1 MMLMQIA
8 FGGFSLGDRA
18 RRRLSGLLSVFA
30 LPVGDPDL
38 ARSQL
43 ESFSKQIPL
52 LYIILTFNAVALAA
66 THLRVA
72 PPLLT
77 LAVPL
82 ILCGACYRRLIY
94 WRRLDVAA
102 LDQEQTIKKL
112 RTTMYLVALLGAAFT
127 AWSLCLFPYGGPYT
141 QFHVAYYMSIT
152 VISCILCLMHLRGA
166 ALALTGIVLI
176 PFTIFFMLT
185 GNLVLI
191 AIAVNMILVTIGLII
206 IMFRNYDDFSGL
218 IRSRKVLLDRQR
230 EMQTL
235 SDENRRIAYTD
246 SLTGLPNRRQFL
258 ATLDQ
263 SLSAARRAGLP
274 LAVAL
279 LDLDGFKSVNDVYGH
294 AAGDGLLID
303 VGQRLE
309 RVAGS
314 GAFLARLGG
323 DEFGVILTAFSSTD
337 DILAF
342 GQDMLDR
349 LRMPCLIRNTTVAI
363 AGSIG
368 VAIYPDAG
376 QTAEELFERADYAL
390 YHVKLT
396 EKGQIVIFSDAH
408 ERVVR
413 RKATV
418 EQALRRADLAR
429 EMALVF
435 QPIVDIATNRLI
447 AFEALARWDS
457 PDLPP
462 IGPDVF
468 LPIAERLGMIGE
480 LTETLLAKALHEART
495 WPRAVSLCFNLSAF
509 DLMRPNT
516 MANVQRMVLRSGVE
530 PQRIEFEITE
540 TAAMEDLVQVA
551 ETIRQLHEFGS
562 RVSLDDFG
570 TGFSS
575 LGHIHRLRLDKI
587 KVDSSFVR
595 DIDRSDTGPSIVR
608 SIVALGA
615 ELGMEVIVE
624 GVETETQRRILEGL
638 GCRLMQGYLFG
649 RPVPAGSVA
658 RLIAES
664 EGIGAA
670 ADTLMLP

>member
-1 MMLMQIA
+1 
-8 FGGFSLGDRA
+8 
-18 RRRLSGLLSVFA
+18 
-30 LPVGDPDL
+30 
-38 ARSQL
+38 
-43 ESFSKQIPL
+43 
-52 LYIILTFNAVALAA
+52 VALAT
-66 THLRVA
+66 THARVA

-77 LAVPL
+77 MVIPL
-82 ILCGACYRRLIY
+82 ILCGACCRRLIY
-94 WRRLDVAA
+94 WRRLNVAR
-102 LDQEQTIKKL
+102 LDPEQTIKKL

-127 AWSLCLFPYGGPYT
+127 AWSLCLFPYGGPYARC
-141 QFHVAYYMSIT
+141 HVAYYMSIT

-191 AIAVNMILVTIGLII
+191 AIAVNMILVTVGLII

-258 ATLDQ
+258 ATLDE
-263 SLSAARRAGLP
+263 SLSDAQRAGLP

-294 AAGDGLLID
+294 AAGDGLLVD

-309 RVAGS
+309 SLARAGV
-314 GAFLARLGG
+314 FLARLGG
-323 DEFGVILTAFSSTD
+323 DEFGVILTAFSSTE
-337 DILAF
+337 DITAF
-342 GQDMLDR
+342 GREMLDR
-349 LRMPCLIRNTTVAI
+349 LRLPCVIRNTTMAI
-363 AGSIG
+363 GGSIG

-376 QTAEELFERADYAL
+376 ETAEELFERADYAL
-390 YHVKLT
+390 YHGKLT
-396 EKGQIVIFSDAH
+396 EKGQIVIFSDTH
-408 ERVVR
+408 ERAVR
-413 RKATV
+413 QKGVV

-429 EMALVF
+429 EMTLVF
-435 QPIVDIATNRLI
+435 QPIMDITTNRLV

-462 IGPDVF
+462 IGPHVF

-480 LTETLLAKALHEART
+480 LTEALLAKALQEAQS
-495 WPRAVSLCFNLSAF
+495 WPRPITICFNLSAF

-516 MANVQRMVLRSGVE
+516 MANVQRMVLRSGIE
-530 PQRIEFEITE
+530 PHRIEFEITE
-540 TAAMEDLVQVA
+540 TAAMEDFVQVA
-551 ETIRQLHEFGS
+551 ETIAQLHDLGS

-595 DIDRSDTGPSIVR
+595 DIDRSDTGPSIIR
-608 SIVALGA
+608 SIVALCA

-649 RPVPAGSVA
+649 RPLCAGGVA
-658 RLIAES
+658 ELIAER
-664 EGIGAA
+664 EGIGEAA
-670 ADTLMLP
+670 ETLVLR

>member
-1 MMLMQIA
+1 MPIA
-8 FGGFSLGDRA
+8 FGGLLLGDRA
-18 RRRLSGLLSVFA
+18 RRGLSGLLSVFA

-52 LYIILTFNAVALAA
+52 LYIILTFNALALAA

-72 PPLLT
+72 PPFLT
-77 LAVPL
+77 VVVPL
-82 ILCGACYRRLIY
+82 ILCGACYGRLIY
-94 WRRLDVAA
+94 WRRLDVAR
-102 LDQEQTIKKL
+102 LDPEQRIRKL
-112 RTTMYLVALLGAAFT
+112 RTTMYLVAILGAAFT
-127 AWSLCLFPYGGPYT
+127 TWSLCLFPYGGPYVRC
-141 QFHVAYYMSIT
+141 HVAYYMSIT

-166 ALALTGIVLI
+166 ALVLTGIVLV
-176 PFTIFFMLT
+176 PFTLFFLLT

-191 AIAVNMILVTIGLII
+191 AIAVNLILVTIGLII

-258 ATLDQ
+258 VTLDE
-263 SLSAARRAGLP
+263 SLSAARGTDRP

-294 AAGDGLLID
+294 AAGDWLLID
-303 VGQRLE
+303 VGQRLAPLTG
-309 RVAGS
+309 AGV
-314 GAFLARLGG
+314 FLARLGG

-337 DILAF
+337 DIMAF
-342 GQDMLDR
+342 GREMLER
-349 LRMPCLIRNTTVAI
+349 LRVPCLIRKTTVAV

-376 QTAEELFERADYAL
+376 QTAAELFERADYAL
-390 YHVKLT
+390 YHGKLT
-396 EKGQIVIFSDAH
+396 QKGDVVIFSNTH

-413 RKATV
+413 QKAII
-418 EQALRRADLAR
+418 EQALRRADLAL

-435 QPIVDIATNRLI
+435 QPIMDIASNRLV

-468 LPIAERLGMIGE
+468 LPVAERLGMIGD
-480 LTETLLAKALHEART
+480 LTETLLAKALQEAQS
-495 WPRAVSLCFNLSAF
+495 WPPGITLCFNLSAF

-516 MANVQRMVLRSGVE
+516 MATVQRMVIRSGIE

-540 TAAMEDLVQVA
+540 TAAMEDFVLVA
-551 ETIRQLHEFGS
+551 EAIRQLHDLGS

-595 DIDRSDTGPSIVR
+595 DIDHSDTGPSIVR

-624 GVETETQRRILEGL
+624 GVETETQRRILAGL

-649 RPVPAGSVA
+649 KPVSAGCVA
-658 RLIAES
+658 ALIAAS
-664 EGIGAA
+664 DGIGEAVE
-670 ADTLMLP
+670 TLVLP

>member
-1 MMLMQIA
+1 MMMMQIA
-8 FGGFSLGDRA
+8 FRGVTLGGQA
-18 RRRLSGLLSVFA
+18 RRRVSELLSVFA
-30 LPVGDPDL
+30 LPVDDPDL

-43 ESFSKQIPL
+43 EAFSKQIPL
-52 LYIILTFNAVALAA
+52 LYIILTFNAAALAA
-66 THLRVA
+66 THAQVA
-72 PPLLT
+72 PLLLT
-77 LAVPL
+77 LVIPL

-94 WRRLDVAA
+94 WRRLDVAS
-102 LDQEQTIKKL
+102 LDPEQTIQSL

-127 AWSLCLFPYGGPYT
+127 AWSLCLFPYGGPYARC
-141 QFHVAYYMSIT
+141 HVAYYMSIT

-176 PFTIFFMLT
+176 PFTTFFMLT

-191 AIAVNMILVTIGLII
+191 AIAVNLILVTIGLII

-258 ATLDQ
+258 ATLDE
-263 SLSAARRAGLP
+263 SLGAAQREGRT

-294 AAGDGLLID
+294 AAGDGLLVD

-309 RVAGS
+309 RLAGA
-314 GAFLARLGG
+314 GVFLARLGG

-337 DILAF
+337 DIRVF
-342 GQDMLDR
+342 GREILER
-349 LRMPCLIRNTTVAI
+349 LRVPCLIRNTTVAV
-363 AGSIG
+363 AGSMG
-368 VAIYPDAG
+368 VAIYPEAG

-390 YHVKLT
+390 YHGKLT

-413 RKATV
+413 QKAMI

-429 EMALVF
+429 EMTLAF
-435 QPIVDIATNRLI
+435 QPIVDIATNRYV
-447 AFEALARWDS
+447 AFEALARWES

-462 IGPDVF
+462 TGPHVF
-468 LPIAERLGMIGE
+468 LPIAERLGMTGE
-480 LTETLLAKALHEART
+480 LTETLLDKALQAAQS
-495 WPRAVSLCFNLSAF
+495 WPRPITLCFNLSAF
-509 DLMRPNT
+509 DLMRPTT
-516 MANVQRMVLRSGVE
+516 MAHVKRMVLRSGIE
-530 PQRIEFEITE
+530 PHRIEFEITE
-540 TAAMEDLVQVA
+540 TAALEDFVQVA
-551 ETIRQLHEFGS
+551 ETIGQLHDLGS

-570 TGFSS
+570 AGFSS

-587 KVDSSFVR
+587 KVDSSFVH
-595 DIDRSDTGPSIVR
+595 DIDRSDTGPSIIR
-608 SIVALGA
+608 SVVALCA

-624 GVETETQRRILEGL
+624 GVERETQRRILEGL

-649 RPVPAGSVA
+649 RPVSAGC
-658 RLIAES
+658 IAELVAETGEVG
-664 EGIGAA
+664 EGAKA
-670 ADTLMLP
+670 LVLP